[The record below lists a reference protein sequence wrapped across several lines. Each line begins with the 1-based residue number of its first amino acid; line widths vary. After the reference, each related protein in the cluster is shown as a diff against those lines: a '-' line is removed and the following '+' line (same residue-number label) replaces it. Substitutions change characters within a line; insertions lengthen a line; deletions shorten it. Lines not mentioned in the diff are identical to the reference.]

1 MRALAPFQAGQI
13 TKKNRVVPSHSEEL
27 VYSAS
32 RDKTIRVWRIGDA
45 SHEAVAA
52 YEGHS
57 LVVTSIDLNMAQT
70 LLFSGSRDNT
80 VKLWDVATGT
90 CVLENEI
97 SRNLV
102 SCVKWVPDTSLV
114 AQTGEDK
121 TLRVWDT
128 RNMDVAIT
136 YPRKNYIQTCCDC
149 SSDGLYVLTSN
160 NGFNRNGCEATT
172 CCDCSPDGLYV
183 LTSNNGFNRNGCEAI
198 LWDLRQQK
206 ELHQYVGHTQTTSA
220 CMFLPYDSMVSSKP
234 LVVTASHD
242 SSVRIWNRDTQVLR
256 MEKESLDTSN
266 PEFKIESGE
275 KLRKAQEKFTLKR
288 MLGIA
293 GSSAMVAGIMIGSGI
308 FISARWVLVYSG
320 SVGMAMLLWALCGLV
335 AFVGGLCWVELALT
349 FPKCG
354 VLRMEKESLDTS
366 NPEFKIE
373 SGEKL
378 RKAQDKFTLKRML
391 GIAGS
396 SAMVAGIMIGSG
408 IFISARWVLVYSGS
422 VGMAMLLWALCGL
435 VAFVGGLCWVELA
448 LTFPKC
454 G

>member
-1 MRALAPFQAGQI
+1 MQPGCFQCFESVWMGLRSSKSRRNRDYQKNDGPVGVVNAHQVIEFESVHRDAVTCLSAYSPGFCVSGSADRTVALFNLRSGVVCQRWVGHEKEV
-13 TKKNRVVPSHSEEL
+13 TKVVPSHSEEL

-136 YPRKNYIQTCCDC
+136 FPRKNYIQ
-149 SSDGLYVLTSN
+149 
-160 NGFNRNGCEATT
+160 T

-183 LTSNNGFNRNGCEAI
+183 LTSNNGFNRNGCEAT

-242 SSVRIWNRDTQVLR
+242 SSVRIWNRDTQECVLV
-256 MEKESLDTSN
+256 EEFPGSGPLTDLAHFDGESFCISSFHVGIYHMSLKSTSN
-266 PEFKIESGE
+266 G
-275 KLRKAQEKFTLKR
+275 LHLKR
-288 MLGIA
+288 MTH
-293 GSSAMVAGIMIGSGI
+293 
-308 FISARWVLVYSG
+308 F
-320 SVGMAMLLWALCGLV
+320 
-335 AFVGGLCWVELALT
+335 
-349 FPKCG
+349 
-354 VLRMEKESLDTS
+354 
-366 NPEFKIE
+366 
-373 SGEKL
+373 
-378 RKAQDKFTLKRML
+378 
-391 GIAGS
+391 
-396 SAMVAGIMIGSG
+396 
-408 IFISARWVLVYSGS
+408 
-422 VGMAMLLWALCGL
+422 
-435 VAFVGGLCWVELA
+435 
-448 LTFPKC
+448 
-454 G
+454 